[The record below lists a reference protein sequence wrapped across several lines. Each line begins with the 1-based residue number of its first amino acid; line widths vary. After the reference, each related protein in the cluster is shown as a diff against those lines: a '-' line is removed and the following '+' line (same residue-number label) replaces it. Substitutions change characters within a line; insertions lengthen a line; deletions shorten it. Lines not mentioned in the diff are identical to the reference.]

1 MSATIPQPLAL
12 VAEITHRCPLH
23 CIYCSNPLEL
33 ARRDGELSTEI
44 WARALR
50 EAAELGVLQADFTG
64 GEPLARNDLAELI
77 GAARSARL
85 YASLITSGLPL
96 DRSEEHTSE
105 LQSRP
110 HLVCRLLLEK
120 KKK

>member
-77 GAARSARL
+77 GAARSARV
-85 YASLITSGLPL
+85 YASLITSGPLP
-96 DRSEEHTSE
+96 TS
-105 LQSRP
+105 SGS
-110 HLVCRLLLEK
+110 CRHANSSIARWK
-120 KKK
+120 F